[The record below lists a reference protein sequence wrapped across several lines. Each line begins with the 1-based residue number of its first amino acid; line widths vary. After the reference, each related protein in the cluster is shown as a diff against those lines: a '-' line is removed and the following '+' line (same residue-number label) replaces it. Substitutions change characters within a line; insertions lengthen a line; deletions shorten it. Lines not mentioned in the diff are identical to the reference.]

1 MAAGAVLL
9 PGAAGDGAGVAWL
22 AGWTVLLVQPARLA
36 MVTAATRT
44 VSRVNA
50 AIGIIF
56 FSQMAT
62 IRHHHF

>member
-9 PGAAGDGAGVAWL
+9 PGAVRDGAGVAWL
-22 AGWTVLLVQPARLA
+22 AGWTVLLVQPARPA
-36 MVTAATRT
+36 MATAAART
-44 VSRVNA
+44 LSRVSA

-56 FSQMAT
+56 FSQMAA